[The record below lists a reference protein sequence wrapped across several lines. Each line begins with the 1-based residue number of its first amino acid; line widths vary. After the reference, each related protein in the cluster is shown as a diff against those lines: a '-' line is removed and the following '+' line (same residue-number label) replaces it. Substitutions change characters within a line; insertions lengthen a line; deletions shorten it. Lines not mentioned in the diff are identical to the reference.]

1 MKPTPPANTNPGVG
15 HPSAAPDD
23 APTSPR
29 HRAPGGPGWSPPTRR
44 AAASSANTAPQLRLV
59 NDVPAVEHT
68 PASHARPTPPTPIS
82 GATDPRW
89 VLAVRTAESLQ
100 GDVLPPAKRDGL
112 MRLAKALGL
121 TPFDGCL
128 ILAMI
133 QDQARRGLI
142 AQHCPAA
149 AEPQLAMVPLPQA
162 REFFPELRK
171 NPMGIGFL
179 AAGILALQALL
190 VWVLMS

>member
-1 MKPTPPANTNPGVG
+1 MKST
-15 HPSAAPDD
+15 HPSSTTDDDRHPLASSNARHAASRPI
-23 APTSPR
+23 ALRSQ
-29 HRAPGGPGWSPPTRR
+29 AWSSPTRR
-44 AAASSANTAPQLRLV
+44 STIKKNTAPRLQLV
-59 NDVPAVEHT
+59 ADAPPEEHT
-68 PASHARPTPPTPIS
+68 PRQTPRPAPPTPIA

-100 GDVLPPAKRDGL
+100 GDVLPPANRDRL

-149 AEPQLAMVPLPQA
+149 AAPQLAMIPLPQP
-162 REFFPELRK
+162 REFFAELRK
-171 NPMGIGFL
+171 HPARIGFMTAGLL
-179 AAGILALQALL
+179 AFQALL
-190 VWVLMS
+190 VWVWLS

>member
-1 MKPTPPANTNPGVG
+1 MKLTPPANPNPGG
-15 HPSAAPDD
+15 NPGPAAPQSP
-23 APTSPR
+23 APR
-29 HRAPGGPGWSPPTRR
+29 HRHSAPAARGWSPPARQR
-44 AAASSANTAPQLRLV
+44 ATPTANPAPHLRLV
-59 NDVPAVEHT
+59 NDRPGEEHQPT
-68 PASHARPTPPTPIS
+68 PRPTPPTPIS

-100 GDVLPPAKRDGL
+100 GDVLPPAQRARL

-149 AEPQLAMVPLPQA
+149 AEPQLAMVPLPQPRDPLA
-162 REFFPELRK
+162 ELRK
-171 NPMGIGFL
+171 NPLQVGLIG
-179 AAGILALQALL
+179 ASVLALQALL
-190 VWVLMS
+190 IWMLMS